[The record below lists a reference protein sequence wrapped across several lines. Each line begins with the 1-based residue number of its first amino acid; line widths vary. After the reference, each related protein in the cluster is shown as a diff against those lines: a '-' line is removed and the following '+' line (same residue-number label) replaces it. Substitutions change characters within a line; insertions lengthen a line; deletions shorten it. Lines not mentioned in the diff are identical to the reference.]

1 MILTILL
8 LIAQVIFIVSILFK
22 FYEIYKINREFK
34 RSQKSRDNFDTY
46 INLRKKYADELPD
59 ISLKREF
66 MIETAK
72 FLEKVISDSSI
83 YKNFNFEEHMSDMT
97 LKWKEH
103 IPELKQKFRQDQL
116 NKLV

>member
-1 MILTILL
+1 MILAILL

-22 FYEIYKINREFK
+22 FYEIYNLNKERKKSEKIREGF
-34 RSQKSRDNFDTY
+34 NEY
-46 INLRKKYADELPD
+46 LEYRKKYAEEINNP
-59 ISLKREF
+59 SLRREF
-66 MIETAK
+66 MMETAK
-72 FLEKVISDSSI
+72 FLENILQDMTI
-83 YKNFNFEEHMSDMT
+83 LNNFNYDEKMEEMT